1 MSTTLEPPVR
11 GLSLEDAITEFKR
24 IQERYAELAEEK
36 KRVMEVLIT
45 AATESRQGSKTVR
58 LENHNKSIVLKAEF
72 GEGFRCD
79 VNGLNEA
86 REMLGDDVFE
96 DLFKTEYKP
105 KLRGLRPFLA
115 SKSTDERIETAKEK
129 VKEAVTVVPETPRI
143 TVEKS

>member
-58 LENHNKSIVLKAEF
+58 LENHNASIVLKAEF

-79 VNGLNEA
+79 TNGLNEA